1 MPRALR
7 YYVDDNGR
15 NRITNEEWTQIAAT
29 QHWYNSEFFWS
40 CDKIGLKRY
49 ILFPNY
55 DHMPEMPYRTARFH
69 FRKRLLAKKIEVG
82 NWVEAV
88 EALVDEGLFS
98 VRWGG
103 TRESS
108 IASGITHVA
117 DNEYNAYL
125 LAEFLLKCSTIV
137 PDATF
142 TLEDE
147 GRFVLPG
154 RAMFRQGK
162 VLVHREDLAA
172 TPQNETS
179 GETPQIFSLVNH
191 ARYDDHPTF
200 TQSIEDF
207 DELDEAELAEAIGLT
222 NGLGFG
228 ENYDDEEG
236 DREGLDLQKRAIGV
250 EIFD

>member
-7 YYVDDNGR
+7 YYVEDNGE
-15 NRITNEEWTQIAAT
+15 NEISNEEWKQIAAT

-40 CDKIGLKRY
+40 CDKIGFKRY

-55 DHMPEMPYRTARFH
+55 DHLPDMPYRTARFH
-69 FRKRLLAKKIEVG
+69 FRKRLLARKIEVG
-82 NWVEAV
+82 DWVTAV
-88 EALVDEGLFS
+88 ESLVEEGLFS

-103 TRESS
+103 TRDHS

-137 PDATF
+137 PFATF

-147 GRFVLPG
+147 GRFILPG
-154 RAMFRQGK
+154 RVLFRHGG
-162 VLVHREDLAA
+162 VLVHREDLEAIG
-172 TPQNETS
+172 QNPSLPETL
-179 GETPQIFSLVNH
+179 QVFSVVDPTK
-191 ARYDDHPTF
+191 YDDHPAF

-207 DELDEAELAEAIGLT
+207 DELDEAELAESIGLT

-228 ENYDDEEG
+228 ENYDTGYG
-236 DREGLDLQKRAIGV
+236 DSNGLNLQERARQIT
-250 EIFD
+250 IIS